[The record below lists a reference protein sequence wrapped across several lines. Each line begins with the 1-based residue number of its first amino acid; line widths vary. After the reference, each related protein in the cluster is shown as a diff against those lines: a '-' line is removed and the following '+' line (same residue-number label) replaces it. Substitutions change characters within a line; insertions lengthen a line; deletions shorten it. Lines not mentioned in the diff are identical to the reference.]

1 MKNLDIIADELFN
14 KIRGRYPSVT
24 VGDQDA
30 TITNMPKEGR
40 FFEFDFAKDK
50 KVSISLDEDG
60 LKVMY
65 SQQLFDEADASLKS
79 NWYGF
84 LKELRQFAK
93 KRMLRFDTRD
103 ITKNSLDKRDYDY
116 LSTEKQM
123 SESKLYGTSRTSFQ
137 DIGSAKMIVKHSG
150 PINHEQPAGRTR
162 DIAGIY
168 IESESGERFKYP
180 MKHLN
185 GARAMARHVA
195 EGGTPY
201 DDFGKHII
209 GLSEELSKLRKFKT
223 YMNRSSVMAE
233 GLAGYLDVVNER
245 IETVKKTAHALQSV
259 SHYKE
264 AFENFETTVL
274 EEVPEDVSNT
284 WIDELTIKQFNEE
297 LKGVFPYIYK
307 LVSEA
312 NKVKELGP
320 DDLVKEADMDAHS
333 ADMEKHIPM
342 IMKLKKGLMDQGKD
356 SEDAFDLACDKYGF
370 DPDDVSEYMNNSMKK
385 EGTVPEGVTRNALY
399 QKVGKMLG
407 KGHNIDAIKK
417 RFKDI
422 DDAHPGHIE
431 KIVQALKDRNE
442 IPQDLKR
449 IKGSDPMASET
460 YGFEELA
467 DEIVNGA
474 DFNQDAPMT
483 EYERAFEDFK
493 MAAANAA
500 AKGEKEFEYPKGSG
514 KKHPTKMDKGTA
526 AKLLADSQT
535 NEGGMKQAQIEV
547 QDWFN
552 KFNKYKGTNG
562 DDLAQGWI
570 RATLDTGIMADA
582 YDENELEAFNKMK
595 GYKGLD
601 QDWQDGDHE
610 DFTSNKS
617 GASPITAAMFSTIN
631 AIMDKYGLDE
641 EDVDDM
647 SKADDPSYGKPDM
660 RVKDS
665 IEEKR
670 KETPDEWMKRTG
682 KKPTKVEPGT
692 GDAGKKSI
700 EKLKKS
706 LSKSDKIEKDL
717 DAKDKEEKEKQTDED
732 QRTDELA
739 PLAIPALMTIGRM
752 AVGAIAKGLAKKG
765 AKEAVKGMAK
775 KAAKGGAE
783 VAKQAAKTAK
793 NNPGKVAVGAGG
805 VYAYDKLTDFKDFVV
820 DSVEGIMEYLP
831 EIPGAE
837 EIARMAAKYA
847 LPASVAILVAYG
859 GYKLIDKALDGAE
872 EKPQE
877 DDKDSVT
884 VDISP
889 KGQGDE
895 LKGKQETPL
904 DEFVKSMYDYTR
916 NAFPKGET
924 AVLTAVQ
931 KKYGDEA
938 VRDAQQVIQE
948 LLSGNDMEMARI
960 QQLAGLR

>member
-1 MKNLDIIADELFN
+1 MKNLDYIADELFN
-14 KIRGRYPSVT
+14 KIRGRYPNVT
-24 VGDQDA
+24 VGDNEA

-40 FFEFDFAKDK
+40 FFEFDFAEGK
-50 KVSISLDEDG
+50 KVSVSLDEKG
-60 LKVMY
+60 IAVMY
-65 SQQLFDEADASLKS
+65 SNKLFDSDDASLKS
-79 NWYGF
+79 NWFSF

-93 KRMLRFDTRD
+93 KRMLNFDTRD
-103 ITKNSLDKRDYDY
+103 ITKNSLDKRDYNY

-137 DIGSAKMIVKHSG
+137 DIGSAKMIVKHTQ

-168 IESESGERFKYP
+168 IESENGERFKYP

-185 GARAMARHVA
+185 GARAMTRHVS
-195 EGGTPY
+195 EGGNPY

-245 IETVKKTAHALQSV
+245 IEAVKKTAHALQSV

-274 EEVPEDVSNT
+274 EEVPEDVSNS

-370 DPDDVSEYMNNSMKK
+370 DPDDVSEYMNDSMKK
-385 EGTVPEGVTRNALY
+385 E
-399 QKVGKMLG
+399 
-407 KGHNIDAIKK
+407 DAVDESGLQRYTGIKK
-417 RFKDI
+417 YGKKGFEELQKAGREG
-422 DDAHPGHIE
+422 ASEEE
-431 KIVQALKDRNE
+431 KG
-442 IPQDLKR
+442 R
-449 IKGSDPMASET
+449 IKDKYLKKSEDIGDDS
-460 YGFEELA
+460 YGFETLA

-474 DFNQDAPMT
+474 EFNQEAPMT

-535 NEGGMKQAQIEV
+535 NEGAFAQAEIEV
-547 QDWFN
+547 KDWYN

-562 DDLAQGWI
+562 DDLAQGYI
-570 RATLDTGIMADA
+570 RATLDTGIMTDA
-582 YDENELEAFNKMK
+582 YDENEVEAFNKMK
-595 GYKGLD
+595 GYEGLD
-601 QDWQDGDHE
+601 GDWQDGDFE
-610 DFTSNKS
+610 DFEDNKS
-617 GASPITAAMFSTIN
+617 GKSPITSAMFSEVGRI
-631 AIMDKYGLDE
+631 
-641 EDVDDM
+641 M
-647 SKADDPSYGKPDM
+647 SKYDLEPEDIDELAHKGDPRYGDP
-660 RVKDS
+660 VKDS

-670 KETPDEWMKRTG
+670 KETPDEYMKRTG
-682 KKPTKVEPGT
+682 KKPTKIEPGT
-692 GDAGKKSI
+692 GEAGKKAI
-700 EKLKKS
+700 DKFKKS
-706 LSKSDKIEKDL
+706 LGKSDKIEKDL
-717 DAKDKEEKEKQTDED
+717 DAKDKAEKEKETNEQSMTEE
-732 QRTDELA
+732 QLNEFL
-739 PLAIPALMTIGRM
+739 PLLIPAAGIAARALGPMAARGALAGAKGILNWAKRNPVKAGVGGAVAGTDTGRD
-752 AVGAIAKGLAKKG
+752 IAKGVYDTGKG
-765 AKEAVKGMAK
+765 IK
-775 KAAKGGAE
+775 KA
-783 VAKQAAKTAK
+783 VD
-793 NNPGKVAVGAGG
+793 GAGE
-805 VYAYDKLTDFKDFVV
+805 VMDKAKDAISSVGDKVV
-820 DSVEGIMEYLP
+820 QTADDLKDMMPNVPNLDQL
-831 EIPGAE
+831 
-837 EIARMAAKYA
+837 AAIGKKYA
-847 LPASVAILVAYG
+847 LPAAVVAAIALGGVAVVK
-859 GYKLIDKALDGAE
+859 KLFGSND
-872 EKPQE
+872 EKEGE
-877 DDKDSVT
+877 DEKDVT
-884 VDISP
+884 IDISP

-895 LKGKQETPL
+895 LKNKQDTPL
-904 DEFVKSMYDYTR
+904 DEFVKSMYDYTQ

-948 LLSGNDMEMARI
+948 LLSGNDEEMARI

>member
-1 MKNLDIIADELFN
+1 MKNLETIADELFN

-65 SQQLFDEADASLKS
+65 SQQLFDESDASIKS

-150 PINHEQPAGRTR
+150 TINQEQPAGRTR

-168 IESESGERFKYP
+168 IESENGERFKYP

-185 GARAMARHVA
+185 GARAMARHVS

-201 DDFGKHII
+201 DDFGKHIV

-233 GLAGYLDVVNER
+233 SLAGYLDVVNER
-245 IETVKKTAHALQSV
+245 IEAVKKTAHALQSN
-259 SHYKE
+259 SGYKE
-264 AFENFETTVL
+264 AFESFETTVL
-274 EEVPEDVSNT
+274 EEVPEDISNT

-312 NKVKELGP
+312 NKVQEIGP
-320 DDLVKEADMDAHS
+320 ADLIGE
-333 ADMEKHIPM
+333 
-342 IMKLKKGLMDQGKD
+342 
-356 SEDAFDLACDKYGF
+356 GF
-370 DPDDVSEYMNNSMKK
+370 DPEEFEGKFETEVSGDDGEE
-385 EGTVPEGVTRNALY
+385 EGADIHYKAKIVDGKPVVDPKSIEVHAYGRNPSSKLGYDVKNDTDMVMMPGSVDAEEVLRQAQEDAEEEWDNRDNKYAHGEEIENEGKVKGMVMDMEDDAADMSREEFIRKHGPSNVDIWDKVNDEDYVDPSDMSPEQYDFEPTA
-399 QKVGKMLG
+399 
-407 KGHNIDAIKK
+407 DAI
-417 RFKDI
+417 
-422 DDAHPGHIE
+422 
-431 KIVQALKDRNE
+431 V
-442 IPQDLKR
+442 
-449 IKGSDPMASET
+449 S
-460 YGFEELA
+460 
-467 DEIVNGA
+467 GA
-474 DFNQDAPMT
+474 QFNQDAPMT

-535 NEGGMKQAQIEV
+535 NEGAMKQAQIEV
-547 QDWFN
+547 QDWYN

-570 RATLDTGIMADA
+570 RATLDTGIMSDG
-582 YDENELEAFNKMK
+582 YDENEVEAFNKMK

-601 QDWQDGDHE
+601 QDWQEGDYA
-610 DFTSNKS
+610 DFRSNKS
-617 GASPITAAMFSTIN
+617 GVSPITAAMLSTIDR
-631 AIMDKYGLDE
+631 IMDKYGLDE

-647 SKADDPSYGKPDM
+647 SKADDPSYDKP
-660 RVKDS
+660 VKDS
-665 IEEKR
+665 EKA
-670 KETPDEWMKRTG
+670 D
-682 KKPTKVEPGT
+682 
-692 GDAGKKSI
+692 
-700 EKLKKS
+700 
-706 LSKSDKIEKDL
+706 
-717 DAKDKEEKEKQTDED
+717 
-732 QRTDELA
+732 
-739 PLAIPALMTIGRM
+739 
-752 AVGAIAKGLAKKG
+752 
-765 AKEAVKGMAK
+765 
-775 KAAKGGAE
+775 
-783 VAKQAAKTAK
+783 
-793 NNPGKVAVGAGG
+793 
-805 VYAYDKLTDFKDFVV
+805 
-820 DSVEGIMEYLP
+820 
-831 EIPGAE
+831 
-837 EIARMAAKYA
+837 
-847 LPASVAILVAYG
+847 
-859 GYKLIDKALDGAE
+859 DG
-872 EKPQE
+872 PQ
-877 DDKDSVT
+877 VI
-884 VDISP
+884 DISP

-904 DEFVKSMYDYTR
+904 DEFVKSMYDYTQ

-948 LLSGNDMEMARI
+948 LLSGNDEEMARI